1 MLLMLLFM
9 SCPYRCLDDFKE
21 KTSTNKNICVVNDDC
36 EVLNYCILN
45 ECHHKRYFPPTQK
58 ELVGSLMI
66 FFASALTNAAGIGG
80 GGMMAP
86 ITSFFLK
93 FTHYESVFIAK
104 LMILSGSITALLL
117 GIRKRRPYKE
127 KSAIEFN
134 LVILLVP
141 INLFGT
147 TLGVIIDQFL
157 PTIMTYLLLSLFIGF
172 NFVRTFLILVD
183 MYRKEEA
190 DQAMKDTEAD
200 LAAISKSETARFK
213 NLINYELKK
222 DLWIFP
228 FHKMVYSYISL
239 VILIMMTLLKGSK
252 SIKSIIGIE
261 HNSFNYWLI
270 ELTLVPITLGITF
283 IVAKNIKRE
292 HKYRKSI
299 GYQFHPSDINWNQKT
314 ITNFCVVGLVT
325 GLIAGMLGIGG
336 GLILVPLLLS
346 IGVDPIVATS
356 TSTTV
361 VIFES
366 SSVTIQYIVLGKVNA
381 DYALICSLVSATGSF
396 VGTTI
401 VQQFAQ
407 KTGKKYVFVCAVAT
421 CLFIST
427 SISVSRLITQILN

>member
-1 MLLMLLFM
+1 MLLIMMFSSFL
-9 SCPYRCLDDFKE
+9 CLDDFKE
-21 KTSTNKNICVVNDDC
+21 KANINKNICVINDDC
-36 EVLNYCILN
+36 EELNYCILN

-58 ELVGSLMI
+58 EIVGSLMI
-66 FFASALTNAAGIGG
+66 FLASALTNAAGIGG

-93 FTHYESVFIAK
+93 FSHYESVFIAK
-104 LMILSGSITALLL
+104 LMILSGSITALFL

-157 PTIMTYLLLSLFIGF
+157 PTVMTYLLLSLFIGF
-172 NFVRTFLILVD
+172 NFVRTFMILVD

-190 DQAMKDTEAD
+190 DHSIKDTEAE
-200 LAAISKSETARFK
+200 ATAISKPEKYK

-222 DLWIFP
+222 DVWIFP

-261 HNSFNYWLI
+261 HNSFYYWLI
-270 ELTLVPITLGITF
+270 ELSLVPTTLGITF
-283 IVAKNIKRE
+283 IVARNIKRE

-299 GYQFHPSDINWNQKT
+299 EYPFHPSDINWNQKT
-314 ITNFCVVGLVT
+314 ITNFCFIGLVT
-325 GLIAGMLGIGG
+325 GVIAGMLGIGG

-346 IGVDPIVATS
+346 IGVDPVVATS

-381 DYALICSLVSATGSF
+381 DYALICSLVSASGSF

-407 KTGKKYVFVCAVAT
+407 KTGKKYAFVCAVAI

-427 SISVSRLITQILN
+427 SISVSRLISQLL